1 PGRPKPTWHQE
12 IHMYRPTR
20 TARLFLL
27 AASLAWATGAAA
39 QMPPG
44 IGAQPAQ
51 LGGATPALRAKCGH
65 YPDAELEQLRK
76 EQRAQHQATG
86 LDMTAFDA
94 DFEQAYKEAEAR
106 WASASEAE
114 RRDTCARIAR

>member
-1 PGRPKPTWHQE
+1 
-12 IHMYRPTR
+12 MYRPTR

-27 AASLAWATGAAA
+27 AASLAWATGAVA

-44 IGAQPAQ
+44 IGAQLAK
-51 LGGATPALRAKCGH
+51 LGGTTHALGAKCGH
-65 YPDAELEQLRK
+65 YSDAELEQLRK
-76 EQRAQHQATG
+76 QQRAQHQATG
-86 LDMTAFDA
+86 LDMTSFDA